1 VIDANLHTHPSPAQD
16 MVTFTEF
23 ARMLVMSIIEL
34 VVTFAGEVFLGVDPI
49 TAAIFLIG
57 GALTTVAVA
66 VFGILVVGAAVDA
79 ITG

>member
-1 VIDANLHTHPSPAQD
+1 

-57 GALTTVAVA
+57 GASVSFSTLALPTAPFLVG
-66 VFGILVVGAAVDA
+66 FGARVCI
-79 ITG
+79 